1 MKRTE
6 KICYIL
12 AVLCLLLGALMQFVF
27 TAVRFTGFLFWCAA
41 AVLALFALL
50 TRWKEKHH

>member
-6 KICYIL
+6 KLCWLL
-12 AVLCLLLGALMQFVF
+12 AALCLLLGTLMRFVY

-41 AVLALFALL
+41 VTLALNSLSKPA
-50 TRWKEKHH
+50 